1 MKEESKIYRLL
12 IKILKKIG
20 IIIEEEV
27 DKSVM
32 CKKAVEGVCQNNC
45 ECAWS
50 IGVTKQNYT

>member
-1 MKEESKIYRLL
+1 MKEESKIYRFL

-32 CKKAVEGVCQNNC
+32 CKKAVEGGVCPNNC
-45 ECAWS
+45 ESCIWS
-50 IGVTKQNYT
+50 D